1 MLATLTPPSA
11 DEYAPFYSE
20 YIQRAAEADVPGLLP
35 RQLEVLHSLL
45 DPLTE
50 DQACFRFGPQEWS
63 VKEMIGHI
71 GDVERVFSYRLLR
84 ISRKDA
90 TPLPGFE
97 QNDYVRESNFDDR
110 TLPDILHEFEFL
122 RRANLIAINN
132 LTDEMLDL
140 RGTASGFP
148 VSVRGLIYMMV
159 GHVEHHIASL
169 HENYLPHLI

>member
-11 DEYAPFYSE
+11 EEYAPYYSE
-20 YIQRAAEADVPGLLP
+20 YIERAAATDAAALLP
-35 RQLEVLHSLL
+35 GQIEVLRALL

-50 DQACFRFGPQEWS
+50 AQARFRFGPQEWS
-63 VKEMIGHI
+63 IKEMIGHV

-97 QNDYVRESNFDDR
+97 QNDYVRESNFDERNMQD
-110 TLPDILHEFEFL
+110 LVAEFEFL
-122 RRANLIAINN
+122 RRANLIAISS
-132 LTDEMLDL
+132 LTDEMLDR

-148 VSVRGLIYMMV
+148 VSVRGLIYMIV

-169 HENYLPHLI
+169 HQNYLPHLK